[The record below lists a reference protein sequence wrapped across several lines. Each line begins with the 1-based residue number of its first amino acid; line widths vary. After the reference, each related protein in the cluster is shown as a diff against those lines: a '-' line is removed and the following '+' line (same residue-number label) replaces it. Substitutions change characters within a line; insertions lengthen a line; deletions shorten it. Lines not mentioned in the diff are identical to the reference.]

1 MSNDLL
7 VNAAQVTGGAVAV
20 AVVFFLLRTIASYA
34 LWRHERHETTRH
46 EGGPGSPN

>member
-34 LWRHERHETTRH
+34 LWRHERHETARH